1 MPTCLDLYFELINLI
16 TFTSSAVREDR
27 SPGGKHR
34 NKKPRLDEIR
44 AMVGSDGEVLF
55 VPGAQEAKP
64 TETFEDPIT
73 EGLINAR
80 PDLIPRVDGQ

>member
-1 MPTCLDLYFELINLI
+1 MEVY
-16 TFTSSAVREDR
+16 TSSAVREDR

-44 AMVGSDGEVLF
+44 AMVNSDGEVLF
-55 VPGAQEAKP
+55 VPGTQESKP
-64 TETFEDPIT
+64 TESFEDPIM

-80 PDLIPRVDGQ
+80 PDLIPRVDGEYTYP

>member
-1 MPTCLDLYFELINLI
+1 
-16 TFTSSAVREDR
+16 
-27 SPGGKHR
+27 
-34 NKKPRLDEIR
+34 
-44 AMVGSDGEVLF
+44 MVGSDGEVLF

-80 PDLIPRVDGQ
+80 PDLIPRVDGQWNKPFWNAKLRFRNITTCSTGNIPLFGKLWDNFCVIDSL